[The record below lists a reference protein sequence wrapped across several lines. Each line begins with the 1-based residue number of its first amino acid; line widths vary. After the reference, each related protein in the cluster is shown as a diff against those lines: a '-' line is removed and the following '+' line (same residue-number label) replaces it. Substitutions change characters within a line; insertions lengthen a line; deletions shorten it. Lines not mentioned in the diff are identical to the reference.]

1 MGRYGG
7 SAGML
12 KKLKQKRAAQL
23 GVPTHRVG
31 MVGVAKASGLRV
43 DTRGKAKPVFTV
55 KIQPREVR
63 MTDYIT
69 GQSVYARQQKGT
81 VSDLNKALNQMKKV
95 DAKFLQLPK
104 KRRK

>member
-23 GVPTHRVG
+23 GVPTRRVG

-43 DTRGKAKPVFTV
+43 DTRGKAKPGFTV
-55 KIQPREVR
+55 KIQPKNTIMIDRFS
-63 MTDYIT
+63 
-69 GQSVYARQQKGT
+69 GQPIYERQPKGT
-81 VSDLNKALNQMKKV
+81 VSDLNVALKQMKRV
-95 DAKFLQLPK
+95 DAKFLQMPK